1 MWMQVSPS
9 FPDQLNGCS
18 WRAKL
23 SQHRVMLTACF
34 QTAVPIAFRFQKFGL
49 GLICYFQSGR
59 NVGLHVQNYLA
70 GIYVPPP
77 SYFCSECSSPQW
89 FLLSRSSRAS
99 AGILSQNSAPST
111 LPFSFK
117 VYFTYMQSRKDALTP
132 NTLPTPPKAYVLP
145 STPLFFS
152 FSGSSLMSYMKNHS
166 LNQSNPFQEL
176 SLSFP

>member
-23 SQHRVMLTACF
+23 SLHQVMLSACF

-59 NVGLHVQNYLA
+59 NVELHVQNYLA
-70 GIYVPPP
+70 GIYVPPL

-89 FLLSRSSRAS
+89 FCSHGHRGHQQEYFPKTSRPPPCHFLSKFISPTVQSS
-99 AGILSQNSAPST
+99 
-111 LPFSFK
+111 
-117 VYFTYMQSRKDALTP
+117 KDALTP
-132 NTLPTPPKAYVLP
+132 NILPPSPKAYVLP
-145 STPLFFS
+145 SIPLFFS
-152 FSGSSLMSYMKNHS
+152 FSGSPLMSYMRNHS
-166 LNQSNPFQEL
+166 LNQSNPF
-176 SLSFP
+176 